1 MTISPGSQ
9 ATSSA
14 GPPVK
19 SRRRELPQTRP
30 TLLKSPRQKKGIS
43 RLRLGTRGPRP
54 LLPCLA
60 AMHGPR
66 LRKTGRMAIAAPAL
80 QPPPPV
86 AQPRGRMRRRSG
98 SLIIGLRPSME
109 HTRQQARV
117 RLPTIRVSNNPISS
131 QTSSPTRGMAPVL
144 SRASSDNSDNTD
156 SQASSG
162 RMASLLSL
170 ARMPVRTPRV
180 ADPLAKALMRP
191 SDPAVPTAG
200 PVLPTMPTA
209 T

>member
-60 AMHGPR
+60 AMHDPR

-86 AQPRGRMRRRSG
+86 ARPRGRMRRRSG

-131 QTSSPTRGMAPVL
+131 LTRDMAQVL
-144 SRASSDNSDNTD
+144 SRASSGSTA
-156 SQASSG
+156 SQASSV
-162 RMASLLSL
+162 RTASH
-170 ARMPVRTPRV
+170 VRTPARTLR
-180 ADPLAKALMRP
+180 AASLPARAPMCL
-191 SDPAVPTAG
+191 SDPAASTVGLVP
-200 PVLPTMPTA
+200 PTTPAA

>member
-30 TLLKSPRQKKGIS
+30 TLLKSPRQKRGIS

-60 AMHGPR
+60 AMHDPR

-86 AQPRGRMRRRSG
+86 ARPRGRMRRRSG

-109 HTRQQARV
+109 HMRQQAHS

-131 QTSSPTRGMAPVL
+131 PTSSLTKDMAQVL
-144 SRASSDNSDNTD
+144 SRASSGSTA
-156 SQASSG
+156 SQASSV
-162 RMASLLSL
+162 RTASH
-170 ARMPVRTPRV
+170 VRTPARTPR
-180 ADPLAKALMRP
+180 AASLPARAPMCL
-191 SDPAVPTAG
+191 SDPAASTVGLVP
-200 PVLPTMPTA
+200 PTTPAA

>member
-19 SRRRELPQTRP
+19 SKRRELLRTRP
-30 TLLKSPRQKKGIS
+30 ALLKFPPQKKGTS
-43 RLRLGTRGPRP
+43 RPRPGIRGPRP

-60 AMHGPR
+60 VMHDPR
-66 LRKTGRMAIAAPAL
+66 LQETGRMAIAAPAL
-80 QPPPPV
+80 QPLPPV
-86 AQPRGRMRRRSG
+86 ARPGGRMRRRSG

-117 RLPTIRVSNNPISS
+117 RLPTIRVSSSPISS
-131 QTSSPTRGMAPVL
+131 LTRDMALVL
-144 SRASSDNSDNTD
+144 SRTSSGSTD
-156 SQASSG
+156 SQASSV
-162 RMASLLSL
+162 RTASH
-170 ARMPVRTPRV
+170 VRTPARTPR
-180 ADPLAKALMRP
+180 AASLPARAPMCL
-191 SDPAVPTAG
+191 SDPAASTVGLVP
-200 PVLPTMPTA
+200 PTTPAA

>member
-131 QTSSPTRGMAPVL
+131 LTRDMAQVL
-144 SRASSDNSDNTD
+144 SRASSGSTA
-156 SQASSG
+156 SQASSV
-162 RMASLLSL
+162 RTASH
-170 ARMPVRTPRV
+170 VRTPARTPR
-180 ADPLAKALMRP
+180 AASLPARAPMCL
-191 SDPAVPTAG
+191 SDPAASTVGLVP
-200 PVLPTMPTA
+200 PTTPAA

>member
-60 AMHGPR
+60 AMHDPR

-86 AQPRGRMRRRSG
+86 ARPRGRMRRRSG

-109 HTRQQARV
+109 HMRQQSHV

-131 QTSSPTRGMAPVL
+131 LTRDMAQVL
-144 SRASSDNSDNTD
+144 SRASSGSTA
-156 SQASSG
+156 SQASSV
-162 RMASLLSL
+162 RTASH
-170 ARMPVRTPRV
+170 VRTPARTPR
-180 ADPLAKALMRP
+180 AASLPARAPMCL
-191 SDPAVPTAG
+191 SDPAASTVG
-200 PVLPTMPTA
+200 LVLPTTPAA

>member
-60 AMHGPR
+60 AMHDPR

-86 AQPRGRMRRRSG
+86 ARPRGRMRRRSG

-109 HTRQQARV
+109 HMRQQAHV

-131 QTSSPTRGMAPVL
+131 PTRDMAQVL
-144 SRASSDNSDNTD
+144 SRASSGSTA
-156 SQASSG
+156 SQASSV
-162 RMASLLSL
+162 RTASH
-170 ARMPVRTPRV
+170 VRTPARTPR
-180 ADPLAKALMRP
+180 AASLPARAPMCL
-191 SDPAVPTAG
+191 SDPAASTVGLVP
-200 PVLPTMPTA
+200 PTTPAA

>member
-60 AMHGPR
+60 VMHDPR
-66 LRKTGRMAIAAPAL
+66 LRKTGRMAIAAPGL

-86 AQPRGRMRRRSG
+86 ARPRGRMRRRSS

-131 QTSSPTRGMAPVL
+131 LTRDMAQVL
-144 SRASSDNSDNTD
+144 SRAFSGSTA
-156 SQASSG
+156 SQASSV
-162 RMASLLSL
+162 RTASH
-170 ARMPVRTPRV
+170 VRTPARTPR
-180 ADPLAKALMRP
+180 AASLPARAPMCL
-191 SDPAVPTAG
+191 SDPAASTVGLVP
-200 PVLPTMPTA
+200 PTTPAA